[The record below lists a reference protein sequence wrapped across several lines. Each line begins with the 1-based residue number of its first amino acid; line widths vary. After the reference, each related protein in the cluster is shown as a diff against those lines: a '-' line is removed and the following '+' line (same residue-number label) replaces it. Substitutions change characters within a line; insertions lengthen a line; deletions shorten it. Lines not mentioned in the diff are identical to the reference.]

1 MSQSDQLADFVDAA
15 PILGTPNL
23 EPVMEALAR
32 DGADVRFVGGCVRD
46 LLLGRDTSD
55 IDIATPDQPEDVI
68 RLLEEKGI
76 KVVPT
81 GLGHGTVTAVLG
93 GKGFEVTTLRV
104 DVRTDGRHAEVT
116 FTDDWQAD
124 AARRDFT
131 VNAMSLKPTG
141 ALYDYFGGR
150 EDLARG
156 RIRFVGDASRRVAE
170 DYLRVL
176 RYFRFLAHYASGP
189 PDAEALVACAT
200 SKDRLSHL
208 AAERIQIEVVRL
220 MSAPDPVP
228 ALKLMAETGILV
240 VVLPEAGELT
250 NLAALTGIDD
260 RDPIRRI
267 AALVPSA
274 GKAVARRLKFSNAIR
289 RRLGLL
295 APPVAGFEADWPVTH
310 QRQILYDLGPD
321 TFRDL
326 VLLAWAADRGGHAGR
341 WRAMLETANGWDDPR
356 FPIRGADVVRAG
368 VKPGP
373 QVRMILQNVERWW
386 RDEDFRPSR
395 EACLDKVR
403 TGIGEL
409 T

>member
-1 MSQSDQLADFVDAA
+1 MSRSEQPAAFVDAA

-46 LLLGRDTSD
+46 LLLGRGTSD
-55 IDIATPDQPEDVI
+55 IDIATPDQPGDVI
-68 RLLEEKGI
+68 RLLEEKRI

-104 DVRTDGRHAEVT
+104 DVRTDGRHAEVA

-131 VNAMSLKPTG
+131 VNAMSLQPTG

-170 DYLRVL
+170 DYLRVY
-176 RYFRFLAHYASGP
+176 RYFRFLANYASGS
-189 PDAEALVACAT
+189 PDAEALAACAA
-200 SKDRLSHL
+200 SKDRLSNL
-208 AAERIQIEVVRL
+208 AVERIQIEFAKL
-220 MSAPDPVP
+220 MGAPDPVP
-228 ALKLMAETGILV
+228 ALKLMAETGILG

-274 GKAVARRLKFSNAIR
+274 GEAVARRLRFPNATH

-295 APPVAGFEADWPVTH
+295 APPVIGLESDWPVSR
-310 QRQILYDLGPD
+310 QRQILYEQGPD
-321 TFRDL
+321 IFRDL
-326 VLLAWAADRGGHAGR
+326 VLLAWATDRGGHAGR
-341 WRAMLETANGWDDPR
+341 WRAMLETANRWDDPR
-356 FPIRGADVVRAG
+356 LPIRGADVVRAG

-373 QVRMILQNVERWW
+373 RVRMILKDVERWW
-386 RDEDFRPSR
+386 RDEDFGPGR
-395 EACLDKVR
+395 EACLDRVVI
-403 TGIGEL
+403 GIGEQ

>member
-1 MSQSDQLADFVDAA
+1 MSRSEQPAAFVDAA

-46 LLLGRDTSD
+46 LLLGRGTSD
-55 IDIATPDQPEDVI
+55 IDIATPDQPGDVI
-68 RLLEEKGI
+68 RLLEEKRI

-104 DVRTDGRHAEVT
+104 DVRTDGRHAEVA

-131 VNAMSLKPTG
+131 VNAMSLQPTG

-170 DYLRVL
+170 DYLRVY
-176 RYFRFLAHYASGP
+176 RYFRFLANYASGS
-189 PDAEALVACAT
+189 PDAEALAACAA
-200 SKDRLSHL
+200 SKDRLSNL
-208 AAERIQIEVVRL
+208 AVERIQIEFAKL
-220 MSAPDPVP
+220 MGAPDPVP
-228 ALKLMAETGILV
+228 ALKLMAETGILG

-250 NLAALTGIDD
+250 NLAALTGIDN

-274 GKAVARRLKFSNAIR
+274 GEAVARRLRFPNATH

-295 APPVAGFEADWPVTH
+295 APPVIGLESDWPVSR
-310 QRQILYDLGPD
+310 QRQILYEQGPD
-321 TFRDL
+321 IFRDL
-326 VLLAWAADRGGHAGR
+326 VLLAWATDRGGHAGR
-341 WRAMLETANGWDDPR
+341 WRAMLETANRWDDPR
-356 FPIRGADVVRAG
+356 LPIRGADVVRAG

-373 QVRMILQNVERWW
+373 RVRMILKDVERWW
-386 RDEDFRPSR
+386 RDEDFGPGR
-395 EACLDKVR
+395 EACLDRVVI
-403 TGIGEL
+403 GIGEQ